1 MRMCTADGQSCIL
14 THFTVFVFTCKGIKR
29 EVQAFVRPGSKDGYQ
44 LILGLP
50 WLYSVD
56 AHIAIRSS
64 TIEIGDLGYGEK
76 RVALQ
81 GPRFVQSAKHSLMLE
96 PVSAKYESLVQSKNF
111 LMDNKRERPVGVT
124 ANHPSVTVYDKQQ
137 QRLLKAVEPDSD
149 SEYSSDDTEDSDE
162 ELEASDEETGESEN

>member
-1 MRMCTADGQSCIL
+1 
-14 THFTVFVFTCKGIKR
+14 
-29 EVQAFVRPGSKDGYQ
+29 
-44 LILGLP
+44 
-50 WLYSVD
+50 
-56 AHIAIRSS
+56 
-64 TIEIGDLGYGEK
+64 
-76 RVALQ
+76 
-81 GPRFVQSAKHSLMLE
+81 MLE

-124 ANHPSVTVYDKQQ
+124 ANHPSVTVYEKQQ